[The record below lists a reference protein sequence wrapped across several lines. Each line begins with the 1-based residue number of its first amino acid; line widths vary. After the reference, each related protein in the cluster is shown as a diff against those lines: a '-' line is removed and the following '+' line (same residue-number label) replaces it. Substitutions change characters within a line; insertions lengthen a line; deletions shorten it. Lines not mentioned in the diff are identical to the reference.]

1 MKKTKAL
8 TLSAVLSALSVALML
23 LGAVVEVFDLCAV
36 MLASFCTLFALIRV
50 DGKHAWLVY
59 AVTAVLALLLLP
71 SKAVALEYLFFGGY
85 YPILRA
91 ATARL
96 RPIPAYG
103 VKLAVFNAALTVLL
117 LLFRELFVAADA
129 PLILEVSTYLLG
141 NGAFLLYDYALGRV
155 GFMMVHRLRPRF
167 GRPK

>member
-23 LGAVVEVFDLCAV
+23 LGAVVEVFDLCAA
-36 MLASFCTLFALIRV
+36 MLASFCTLFAVIRI

-71 SKAVALEYLFFGGY
+71 SKSVALEYLFFGGY

-91 ATARL
+91 AAARL
-96 RPIPAYG
+96 RPIFAYG
-103 VKLAVFNAALTVLL
+103 IKLAAFNAALTVLL

-155 GFMMVHRLRPRF
+155 GFMIIHRLRPRL
-167 GRPK
+167 GLRK

>member
-36 MLASFCTLFALIRV
+36 MLASFCTLFALIRI
-50 DGKHAWLVY
+50 DGRHAWLVY

-91 ATARL
+91 AVARL
-96 RPIPAYG
+96 RPILAYG
-103 VKLAVFNAALTVLL
+103 VKLAVFNAALTALL
-117 LLFRELFVAADA
+117 LLFREMFVAADT
-129 PLILEVSTYLLG
+129 PLLLEVSTYLLG
-141 NGAFLLYDYALGRV
+141 NGALLLYDYALGRV
-155 GFMMVHRLRPRF
+155 GFMMIHRLRPRF
-167 GRPK
+167 GPKK